1 MGLGNLPTSRV
12 VGALGLRTHL
22 PSHGTTSTLASSAT
36 PTTTTLAQGAA
47 VSIMSLG
54 LDSNGLL
61 SPTPLGQSA
70 GGSKASDTIVVVPG
84 IPALKRAIVDLIRA
98 DRYVDLGELPPAKGF
113 SKPLTSLHHC
123 LEGQVVLIQAADL
136 LHSKKVIPDYA
147 TWAQC
152 FSIYTA
158 VVLTAHPERASSLL
172 MYNAAIAKL
181 SKKFKWPSWI
191 VYDHNFRT
199 EAADTGRTDWGKIDG
214 SIYAQCFA
222 GMSLSAE
229 GWCTLCKSMDHTRG
243 TCPYRPA
250 EETAYKR
257 QNSFPRPPA
266 KRP

>member
-1 MGLGNLPTSRV
+1 M
-12 VGALGLRTHL
+12 
-22 PSHGTTSTLASSAT
+22 
-36 PTTTTLAQGAA
+36 
-47 VSIMSLG
+47 
-54 LDSNGLL
+54 
-61 SPTPLGQSA
+61 
-70 GGSKASDTIVVVPG
+70 
-84 IPALKRAIVDLIRA
+84 DLIRA
-98 DRYVDLGELPPAKGF
+98 DRYVDLGELPHAKGF
-113 SKPLTSLHHC
+113 SKPLTSLSHC

-152 FSIYTA
+152 VSIYTA

-172 MYNAAIAKL
+172 TYNAAIAKL

-229 GWCTLCKSMDHTRG
+229 GWCTLCKSMDHTRE

-266 KRP
+266 KRPSTVSSQDTICRRWNRSDTYMKCSYGDSCIYNHKCSECSATDHGAYRCPKPPPLTKKD